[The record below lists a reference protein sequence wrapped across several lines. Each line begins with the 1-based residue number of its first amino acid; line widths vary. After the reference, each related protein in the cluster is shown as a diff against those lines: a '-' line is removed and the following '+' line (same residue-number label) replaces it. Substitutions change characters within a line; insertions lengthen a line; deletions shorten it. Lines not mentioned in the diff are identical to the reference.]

1 LKVQPNYRLTGNL
14 VEHYDLTILSDVLT
28 NISAAEIGR
37 ITIITAKITLL
48 KNALNDGVI
57 FFNEH

>member
-1 LKVQPNYRLTGNL
+1 MN
-14 VEHYDLTILSDVLT
+14 YDLTILSEVLT

-48 KNALNDGVI
+48 KNELNDGVI